1 MFETGVFE
9 PESQTFPNGCHVC
22 EIEIDPETGRLAVE
36 RYAVVDD
43 VGTVINELTLEGQ
56 VHGGLAQGIGA
67 ALFEEAVWD
76 DSGQL
81 ITGSFMDYAMPLAEE
96 FPMFTID
103 RTVTPSPHNPL
114 GVKGM
119 GESPTVAAV
128 PALVNAVVDAMA
140 HLGVTHVDIPLKPEK
155 VWRVLREHGGA
166 AT

>member
-1 MFETGVFE
+1 
-9 PESQTFPNGCHVC
+9 
-22 EIEIDPETGRLAVE
+22 
-36 RYAVVDD
+36 
-43 VGTVINELTLEGQ
+43 
-56 VHGGLAQGIGA
+56 
-67 ALFEEAVWD
+67 
-76 DSGQL
+76 
-81 ITGSFMDYAMPLAEE
+81 MDYAMPLAEE